1 MNGKVLHLKNQSPEN
16 ELACIF
22 QAMGSILF
30 SFVNFLKII
39 IYWLCWVLLVAGSGD
54 SSPVAV
60 RGLLTGVAS
69 LVAELGLW
77 ARRLQELGLMDSRAQ
92 ASRCGTRAQSS
103 RSVWG
108 LPGPG
113 IEPRSSA
120 LADGFFYH

>member
-1 MNGKVLHLKNQSPEN
+1 M
-16 ELACIF
+16 
-22 QAMGSILF
+22 
-30 SFVNFLKII
+30 
-39 IYWLCWVLLVAGSGD
+39 LVAGSGD

-60 RGLLTGVAS
+60 RGLLTIVAS
-69 LVAELGLW
+69 LVPELGLW
-77 ARRLQELGLMDSRAQ
+77 VRRLQELGLTDSRAQ

-120 LADGFFYH
+120 LADGFFITEPPGKPRDDWTQAYFYLGPRF

>member
-1 MNGKVLHLKNQSPEN
+1 MLGLSCCLGFSLVVASGGYF
-16 ELACIF
+16 LA
-22 QAMGSILF
+22 
-30 SFVNFLKII
+30 
-39 IYWLCWVLLVAGSGD
+39 
-54 SSPVAV
+54 AV
-60 RGLLTGVAS
+60 CRLLTGVAS
-69 LVAELGLW
+69 LVAGLGLR